1 VVARIARDQAME
13 GIMSKSIVLGL
24 AVLALVSTIISGAP
38 RHKAGEQEDQLNSE
52 SDTLTAEV
60 LVDSI
65 RVIAYVDSTG
75 VLRPPDST
83 LVPPVPI
90 SGITRFQIV
99 VRQGGAATP
108 MAAGNR

>member
-1 VVARIARDQAME
+1 ME

-24 AVLALVSTIISGAP
+24 AVVALASTILSGAG
-38 RHKAGEQEDQLNSE
+38 RHEAGEREDQLNSE

-90 SGITRFQIV
+90 SGITRFQFL
-99 VRQGGAATP
+99 VRRGAATP
-108 MAAGNR
+108 MAVGAGSR

>member
-1 VVARIARDQAME
+1 
-13 GIMSKSIVLGL
+13 MSKSVVLGL
-24 AVLALVSTIISGAP
+24 AILALASTIVSSAR
-38 RHKAGEQEDQLNSE
+38 RHEAGEPDQLNSE

-90 SGITRFQIV
+90 SGITRFQV
-99 VRQGGAATP
+99 LVPRGAATP
-108 MAAGNR
+108 MAAGTGDR